1 MRSRLT
7 AALVSAT
14 LALSA
19 VAVPQATAAPIV
31 DTRTSQHGTPLCTLE
46 HAPEDTQAADG
57 VIEAYKKVLT
67 AASEEVQAQ
76 FPEDKD
82 TFAAFTSRDVK
93 AAAGYPEL
101 LKKFQA
107 KGYNAQDV
115 LVILVAANNV
125 DAIVSDEAADKLL
138 GDNFPEASINRAIAM
153 RDSVPTGA
161 RAKLLSAST
170 AFSAQFR
177 TILAKHESEVGL
189 QATIDSF
196 ESTAGNDAVKAA
208 WEKCITEL
216 EARGATPGYQPVPEI
231 EVPITNGTGNDGS
244 SGGSSKGTA
253 IGILIAI
260 AVLTV
265 GAAYV
270 VNTPGGFKLPN
281 FNLPFPLGA

>member
-7 AALVSAT
+7 AALVSTT

-31 DTRTSQHGTPLCTLE
+31 NTRTSQHGTPLCTLE
-46 HAPEDTQAADG
+46 HAPEDTQAADA

-82 TFAAFTSRDVK
+82 TFAAFTTRDVK

-125 DAIVSDEAADKLL
+125 DAIISDEAADKLL
-138 GDNFPEASINRAIAM
+138 GDNFPEASINRAMAM

-161 RAKLLSAST
+161 RAELLSAST
-170 AFSAQFR
+170 AFSSQFR

-196 ESTAGNDAVKAA
+196 ESTAGNDAVKDA
-208 WEKCITEL
+208 WEKCISEL
-216 EARGATPGYQPVPEI
+216 KAKGATPGYQPVPEI

-244 SGGSSKGTA
+244 SGGSSQGTA